1 MLARRRAKEK
11 EEAKD
16 NALEDRVPK
25 PQQKGVDCERPLTL
39 GRRVELRPGVNEL
52 FVKVFFENGMNQRRE
67 PCRQGCIA
75 ISDTWSDASVVQTR
89 VMQVQKGVYNP
100 AGHDVF
106 LACLRV

>member
-16 NALEDRVPK
+16 GALEDRVPK

-52 FVKVFFENGMNQRRE
+52 FVKVFFENGMNQRAGIVEFESTDAAR
-67 PCRQGCIA
+67 A
-75 ISDTWSDASVVQTR
+75 AFTSDVYQAAFALLGDVKRDVR
-89 VMQVQKGVYNP
+89 VMEG
-100 AGHDVF
+100 F
-106 LACLRV
+106 E